1 MTKSN
6 ARQLLGL
13 LSPVVGLIGLVC
25 IMPHISA
32 GAIMRD
38 SELILTENNKT
49 TVLPMLTDCDG
60 DACGQ
65 VTVTWDENRQQYKV
79 QNNSTDRWVRV
90 DAANLGATATIC
102 VAAGKTEYLP
112 LKSIV
117 GAYRANYE
125 RTCANQE

>member
-1 MTKSN
+1 MMRSKV
-6 ARQLLGL
+6 A
-13 LSPVVGLIGLVC
+13 
-25 IMPHISA
+25 
-32 GAIMRD
+32 AIIAICG
-38 SELILTENNKT
+38 ILTAITYITQTPVAKAE
-49 TVLPMLTDCDG
+49 PAALTYDCEG

-65 VTVTWDENRQQYKV
+65 VTVTWDESKQQYKV